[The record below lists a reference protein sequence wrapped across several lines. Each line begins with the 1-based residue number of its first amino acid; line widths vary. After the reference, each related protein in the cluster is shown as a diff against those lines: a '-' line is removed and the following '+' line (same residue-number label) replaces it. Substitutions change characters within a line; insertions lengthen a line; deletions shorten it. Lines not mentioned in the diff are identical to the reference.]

1 MSITTTTPQT
11 FQDVF
16 QKDGFA
22 QDCLETRLHL
32 SPSVGEGTVLT
43 TCIKQGLELSVMN
56 YRLNRPIDLSID
68 DDMKETYKKTYGLGF
83 LASGK
88 TSTFIHDF
96 KDPVLGGSG
105 ENGLL
110 YMPRASSCSEAAGQ
124 KLGITICISTDLFAD
139 ITQGEFDRLADSI
152 AKTSGGSRKAPY
164 IDKGRNTAA
173 MKRALHQ
180 ILNCPYQG
188 VTKRIYL
195 ESRVL
200 ELIVYKLE
208 QMMAQGGVSNKAV
221 KSDDIDRVCHAKE
234 ILTRD
239 LESPPT
245 LYELADSVG
254 LSHTKLNRCFR
265 QVYGTTVFGF
275 LRQARLE
282 QARFLLE
289 EKQINVT
296 EAALSVG
303 YSSLS
308 SFIQAFSDQFGIK
321 PSLCSRPHM

>member
-1 MSITTTTPQT
+1 MSITTTPQT

-16 QKDGFA
+16 QEDGAA

-32 SPSVGEGTVLT
+32 SPSVGKGTVLT
-43 TCIKQGLELSVMN
+43 ARIKQGLELSIMD
-56 YRLNRPIDLSID
+56 YRLNRPIVITVD
-68 DDMKETYKKTYGLGF
+68 DDMRQTYRETYGLGF
-83 LASGK
+83 LASGD
-88 TSTFIHDF
+88 TRTWIHDI
-96 KDPVLGGSG
+96 KDPVHGGSG

-110 YMPRASSCSEAAGQ
+110 YLPRASSSSEAAGQ
-124 KLGITICISTDLFAD
+124 RLGITICISADLFRD
-139 ITQGEFDRLADSI
+139 IAQGEFDRLADSI

-208 QMMAQGGVSNKAV
+208 QMTAQGGVLDKAV
-221 KSDDIDRVCHAKE
+221 KADDIDRVCHAKE

-254 LSHTKLNRCFR
+254 LSHAKLNRCFR

-275 LRQARLE
+275 LRRARLE

-308 SFIQAFSDQFGIK
+308 SFIHAFSDQFGIK
-321 PSLCSRPHM
+321 PSLCFKPQL

>member
-1 MSITTTTPQT
+1 MSITTTPQK
-11 FQDVF
+11 FQDIF
-16 QKDGFA
+16 QEYGAA
-22 QDCLETRLHL
+22 QEGLETRMHL
-32 SPSVGEGTVLT
+32 SRSAGKGTVLT
-43 TCIKQGLELSVMN
+43 TRIKQGLELSVMD
-56 YRLNRPIDLSID
+56 YWLNRPIDLAVD
-68 DDMKETYKKTYGLGF
+68 DDMRETYKDSYGLGF
-83 LASGK
+83 MASGDVR
-88 TSTFIHDF
+88 TRIHDV
-96 KDPVLGGSG
+96 KDPVHSGSG

-110 YMPRASSCSEAAGQ
+110 YLPRASGSSEAAGQ
-124 KLGITICISTDLFAD
+124 KLGITICISENLFRD
-139 ITQGEFDRLADSI
+139 IAQGEFDRLADSI
-152 AKTSGGSRKAPY
+152 TKTSGGSRKTPFF
-164 IDKGRNTAA
+164 DKGRNTAA
-173 MKRALHQ
+173 MKRAFHQ
-180 ILNCPYQG
+180 ILNCQYQG

-195 ESRVL
+195 ESRIL

-208 QMMAQGGVSNKAV
+208 QMTAQGGVLEKAI

-265 QVYGTTVFGF
+265 EVYGTTVFGS

-321 PSLCSRPHM
+321 PSLCFKPQL